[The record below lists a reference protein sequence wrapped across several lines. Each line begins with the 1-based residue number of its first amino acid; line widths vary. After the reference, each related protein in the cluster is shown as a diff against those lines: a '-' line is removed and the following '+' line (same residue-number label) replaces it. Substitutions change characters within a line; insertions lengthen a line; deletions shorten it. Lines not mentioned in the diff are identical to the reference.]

1 MDGESSA
8 TAGSDA
14 KEGIDNHE
22 RTESVSTC
30 TTALRDGESGISV
43 IGESSAT
50 TVSDAKEG
58 IENHQRTTSASRLD
72 DCLARW
78 RERYERPMWTAR
90 AKQWRRLAPKKGF
103 ENRERKEL
111 VST

>member
-1 MDGESSA
+1 VDGESSA

-14 KEGIDNHE
+14 KEGIENHE
-22 RTESVSTC
+22 RIESVSTC
-30 TTALRDGESGISV
+30 TTALRDGESGINV
-43 IGESSAT
+43 LCVDGESSAT

-78 RERYERPMWTAR
+78 RERYAVAR
-90 AKQWRRLAPKKGF
+90 
-103 ENRERKEL
+103 
-111 VST
+111 

>member
-14 KEGIDNHE
+14 KEGIENHE
-22 RTESVSTC
+22 RIESVSTC
-30 TTALRDGESGISV
+30 TTALRDGESGINV
-43 IGESSAT
+43 VLCVDGESSAM

-72 DCLARW
+72 
-78 RERYERPMWTAR
+78 
-90 AKQWRRLAPKKGF
+90 
-103 ENRERKEL
+103 
-111 VST
+111 